1 MLLSTHPSTIANML
15 PIPLNHTFRSC
26 LTLCSQV
33 SSQEVSKYTPSM
45 FPGIPPRTFSSTLLS
60 ILSTM
65 LLIAHDGILPA
76 IYALMYALKMLS
88 SILPS
93 MHPSMFPIA
102 LHDTL
107 PAYLALCFQVHS
119 QEARHSQFHQT
130 ISSHICFLVF
140 DREMRRGAAT
150 RHQEADNG

>member
-1 MLLSTHPSTIANML
+1 ML
-15 PIPLNHTFRSC
+15 PNPLNHTFWAC

-33 SSQEVSKYTPSM
+33 SSQEASKYTPSM
-45 FPGIPPRTFSSTLLS
+45 FPGIPPRTFSCTLLNMLS
-60 ILSTM
+60 IT
-65 LLIAHDGILPA
+65 LLIAHDGILAA

-119 QEARHSQFHQT
+119 QKARHSQFHMT
-130 ISSHICFLVF
+130 ICSHKCFWVC
-140 DREMRRGAAT
+140 DEETCRVAAT
-150 RHQEADNG
+150 RHQEADDG